1 MSTETVYTTQVNEPG
16 KKEFKEE
23 VKTETSEGVKYE
35 TKHEYKVESK
45 ASPSP
50 SELSSR
56 VGQAEGIVHRN
67 VLWAL
72 GAGIVPI
79 PLFDI
84 VSITGVQVKMLKEL
98 SDLYGVSF
106 SSSLAKKITGAL
118 LTGLGSV
125 GLGTAIGFSISKF
138 LPVIGSTLGA
148 VSVPVF
154 AGAFTHATGKI
165 FMMHFESGGT
175 LLDFNPQAMR
185 AHFNL
190 EYEKAKAAVGRVH

>member
-1 MSTETVYTTQVNEPG
+1 MSVTQVNEPG

-23 VKTETSEGVKYE
+23 IKTETSDGVKYE
-35 TKHEYKVESK
+35 TKHEYKVDSK
-45 ASPSP
+45 GSPGMSDP
-50 SELSSR
+50 NSR
-56 VGQAEGIVHRN
+56 VSQAEAIIHRN

-79 PLFDI
+79 PIFDF
-84 VSITGVQVKMLKEL
+84 VSITGVQVKLLKEL

-106 SSSLAKKITGAL
+106 TSSLAKKIVGSL
-118 LTGLGSV
+118 LAGLGSV

-138 LPVIGSTLGA
+138 LPVIGTTLGA

-190 EYEKAKAAVGRVH
+190 EYEKAKASVGRVH

>member
-1 MSTETVYTTQVNEPG
+1 MASETVYTTQVNEPG

-23 VKTETSEGVKYE
+23 IKTETSEGVKVE
-35 TKHEYKVESK
+35 TKHEYKVESRPT
-45 ASPSP
+45 PSVTDTY
-50 SELSSR
+50 SR
-56 VGQAEGIVHRN
+56 TGQAESIIHRN

-79 PLFDI
+79 PILDV

-106 SSSLAKKITGAL
+106 KSSLAKKIVGSL
-118 LTGLGSV
+118 LAGLGSV
-125 GLGTAIGFSISKF
+125 GLGSAIGFSLSKF

-154 AGAFTHATGKI
+154 AGALTHATGKI

-175 LLDFNPQAMR
+175 LLDFDAHAMR

-190 EYEKAKAAVGRVH
+190 EYEKAKAAASRVH